1 MKALVLFVSLL
12 LLTGVASANQSVLET
27 CGDVPFYELDSASA
41 EAAYAVPCNNP
52 TPTVDRR
59 YIKSDFFTV
68 FKTWEEAEAKCNFRD
83 YVQGVYNW
91 RFRFMGYSCAP
102 GGIENDNGGGGGA

>member
-1 MKALVLFVSLL
+1 MKVFFLLASLIL
-12 LLTGVASANQSVLET
+12 ASGVVSANNSVLET
-27 CGDVPFYELDSASA
+27 CGDVPFYETLDSTES
-41 EAAYAVPCNNP
+41 AYAVPCDHP

-59 YIKSDFFTV
+59 YVKSDFFTV
-68 FKTWEEAEAKCNFRD
+68 FKTWEEAEANCNYRD

-91 RFRFMGYSCAP
+91 RFRFIGYSCAP

>member
-1 MKALVLFVSLL
+1 MKAIFLFFSLIIL
-12 LLTGVASANQSVLET
+12 SGFAAAHDTVLET
-27 CGDVPFYELDSASA
+27 CGDVPFIETHDSA
-41 EAAYAVPCNNP
+41 EAAYVVPCNHP

-68 FKTWEEAEAKCNFRD
+68 FKTWEEAEAHCNYRD
-83 YVQGVYNW
+83 YVQGVYSW
-91 RFRFMGYSCAP
+91 RFRFLGYSCAP